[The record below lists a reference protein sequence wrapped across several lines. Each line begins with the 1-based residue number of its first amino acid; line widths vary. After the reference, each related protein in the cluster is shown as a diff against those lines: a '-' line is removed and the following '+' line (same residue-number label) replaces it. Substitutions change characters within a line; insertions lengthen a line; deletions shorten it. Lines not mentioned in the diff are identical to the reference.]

1 MQGTTGIKKKPT
13 RGRPTEA
20 SRGQEKPTSRNG
32 NLGGSPWVATP
43 RPHYCQKRPDRKKL
57 AVTKTPPNCGKQ
69 KSCDQKHRMEDVT
82 FLFNT
87 KKLEFTKFLAPI
99 GWSLQPKEG
108 NASIRHKSSE
118 QIFFVAK

>member
-1 MQGTTGIKKKPT
+1 M
-13 RGRPTEA
+13 GRYPA
-20 SRGQEKPTSRNG
+20 PSLLPK
-32 NLGGSPWVATP
+32 AP
-43 RPHYCQKRPDRKKL
+43 RSEKL

-99 GWSLQPKEG
+99 GWSLHPKEG